1 MIAKQTASDLD
12 AKFRFDGKFW
22 GQLQRISQPFFYPL
36 ESGGAWKFWG
46 LISALI
52 LLVVTFTFFVS
63 VGLALLGNAVFPAFF
78 ATSAKGWLAE
88 SQADLRSPKLYLSI
102 IGLLLGS
109 GVFFAFREK
118 LKTRW
123 PQWTLLG
130 MLLFLVY
137 GVSRINVILSFVFRF
152 IDNSLIEE
160 KPELFWQIM
169 AVYGIVLVVAIPV
182 IISYRYLRLKLGLLW
197 RKSMTQDFMDRYLSD
212 RAYYKLDSN
221 NTSTRIDN
229 PDQRMTEDIRSFTSL
244 LAPPTTILDFLLDI
258 LDSVLNLIAF
268 TGILYA
274 IDQRLLYGALG
285 YAIIGSILLFFI
297 SLNLVQ
303 LNFKQ
308 LRTEANFRY
317 GLIHVRDHAESIAFY
332 QGEDLE
338 RQKILQ
344 RFAFVLLNFDRLIV
358 SSSFI
363 AVFQRAYDY
372 FSRLVP
378 YAVLAPLFFAKSIDF
393 GSIAQASTAFSIILG
408 SLSII
413 PSRIQEIAIFLA
425 SVIRLAELDEVLPA
439 EHVNNRMS
447 SSEVGGIQMHLA
459 PQFTLSQLSLNT
471 PNAEQH
477 LIENLSLELR
487 AQESLL
493 VVGASGCGKSS
504 LLRAIAGLW
513 TNGSG
518 TIERPDISETMFLPQ
533 KPYMLLGSL
542 REQLLYPRLREGVS
556 EAEIQEAL
564 KLVNLEEL
572 PDRVGGLD
580 AEKDWSTIL
589 SMGEQQRLA
598 FARIFLSQP
607 RHVILD
613 EATSALDVAN
623 ERRLYDL
630 LADLK
635 LTYIS
640 VGHRPTLIDYHQSV
654 LSLQGGG
661 AWQLMAA
668 ADYRFDAV

>member
-1 MIAKQTASDLD
+1 MVIKQNSSDLNVEF
-12 AKFRFDGKFW
+12 KFDGKFW

-36 ESGGAWKFWG
+36 EPGGAWKFWG
-46 LISALI
+46 LTAALI
-52 LLVVTFTFFVS
+52 LFVVTFTFFIS
-63 VGLALLGNAVFPAFF
+63 VGLALLGNSIFPAFF

-88 SQADLRSPKLYLSI
+88 SKADLQSSKLYLSI
-102 IGLLLGS
+102 IGLLFGA
-109 GVFFAFREK
+109 GIFVVFRKK
-118 LKTRW
+118 LQTRW
-123 PQWTLLG
+123 PQWILLG
-130 MLLFLVY
+130 LLLFLVY

-152 IDNSLIEE
+152 IDNSLTEGM
-160 KPELFWQIM
+160 PEQFWQIM
-169 AVYGIVLVVAIPV
+169 VVYGIVLVVAIPV
-182 IISYRYLRLKLGLLW
+182 IISYRYLRLKLGVLW
-197 RKSMTQDFMDRYLSD
+197 RKSMTQNFMDRYLSD

-221 NTSTRIDN
+221 NTATRIDN

-258 LDSVLNLIAF
+258 LDSILNLIAF

-274 IDQRLLYGALG
+274 IDQRLLYGALA
-285 YAIIGSILLFFI
+285 YAVIGSILLFFI

-308 LRTEANFRY
+308 LRAEANFRY

-344 RFAFVLLNFDRLIV
+344 RFSFVLLNFNRLIV

-378 YAVLAPLFFAKSIDF
+378 YAVLAPLFFAKQIDF
-393 GSIAQASTAFSIILG
+393 GSISQASVAFSVILG

-413 PSRIQEIAIFLA
+413 PSRVQEIAIFLA
-425 SVIRLAELDEVLPA
+425 SVIRLADLDEVLPEENA
-439 EHVNNRMS
+439 NHQMLN
-447 SSEVGGIQMHLA
+447 SEGGGIQMHLA
-459 PQFTLSQLSLNT
+459 PHFALSQLSLNT
-471 PNAEQH
+471 PNDEQR
-477 LIENLSLELR
+477 LIENLSLEVR

-518 TIERPDISETMFLPQ
+518 TIERPDISETLFLPQ

-542 REQLLYPRLREGVS
+542 REQLLYPSLREDIT

-564 KLVNLEEL
+564 TLVNLEEL

-598 FARIFLSQP
+598 FARIFLSRPQ
-607 RHVILD
+607 HVILD

-640 VGHRPTLIDYHQSV
+640 VGHRPTLIQYHQSV
-654 LSLQGGG
+654 LVLQGDRT
-661 AWQLMAA
+661 WQVMAA

>member
-1 MIAKQTASDLD
+1 MVAKQTAPDLD
-12 AKFRFDGKFW
+12 VKFRFDGKFW

-36 ESGGAWKFWG
+36 EPGGAWKFWG
-46 LISALI
+46 LIAALI

-109 GVFFAFREK
+109 SVFYAFREK
-118 LKTRW
+118 LKARW
-123 PQWTLLG
+123 PQWILLG

-137 GVSRINVILSFVFRF
+137 GVSRLNVILSFVFRF
-152 IDNSLIEE
+152 IDNALTEN

-169 AVYGIVLVVAIPV
+169 AVYGIVLVIAIPI

-285 YAIIGSILLFFI
+285 YAIVGSILLFFVA
-297 SLNLVQ
+297 LNLVQ

-317 GLIHVRDHAESIAFY
+317 GLIHVRDNAESIAFY

-378 YAVLAPLFFAKSIDF
+378 YAVLAPLFFAKTIDF

-425 SVIRLAELDEVLPA
+425 SVIRLADLDEVLPA

-447 SSEVGGIQMHLA
+447 SSEAGGIQMHLA

-493 VVGASGCGKSS
+493 VVGPSGCGKSS

-518 TIERPDISETMFLPQ
+518 TIERPDISETLFLPQ

-542 REQLLYPRLREGVS
+542 REQLLYPSLREGVS

-572 PDRVGGLD
+572 PDRVGGFD

-630 LADLK
+630 LANLK

-654 LSLQGGG
+654 LALRGGG
-661 AWQLMAA
+661 DWQLMPAQ
-668 ADYRFDAV
+668 DYRFDLV